1 MEQMEFDLREI
12 QTRMQEESINT
23 LRANGNT
30 GNPWVAVDEPPL
42 GISARSKC
50 DPLY

>member
-1 MEQMEFDLREI
+1 MEFDLGEI

-30 GNPWVAVDEPPL
+30 GNPWVAVDEPSP
-42 GISARSKC
+42 GHICKIEM
-50 DPLY
+50 